1 MTRTRLMPLYVCKD
15 RDVISNIID
24 CEEIP
29 IRTKLGQLA
38 TSY

>member
-1 MTRTRLMPLYVCKD
+1 MTRTRLPLYVCKD

-24 CEEIP
+24 FEEIP
-29 IRTKLGQLA
+29 IRTKLCQLA